1 MAGIL
6 EGVLESDIFLGELAV
21 EIGSVG
27 VRGYWRRRCG
37 TRCLLR
43 WRSMIGVLEDPFR
56 SLGGGA
62 RGSVNVRRFF

>member
-43 WRSMIGVLEDPFR
+43 WRSMIGVLED
-56 SLGGGA
+56 SWDGVSWCLSGVVG
-62 RGSVNVRRFF
+62 

>member
-1 MAGIL
+1 MASILEGIL
-6 EGVLESDIFLGELAV
+6 EGDVFLGELAV

-43 WRSMIGVLEDPFR
+43 WRSMIGVLEDSCGRLACLR
-56 SLGGGA
+56 SR
-62 RGSVNVRRFF
+62 RGCS